1 MKKNGRRFLQRRF
14 ITINGCIVGTSVL
27 LFGAV
32 FGPTHVSI
40 AQQRNTGQRQAFL
53 QAEGERN
60 VTITGIPGV
69 IAAGTKWKIAWQG
82 ADNADG
88 LVGTPDGGLLFAQ
101 EQPSIIGKLDKDD
114 HYSVFIKDTHGA
126 GAVTIDKQGRIIAAQ
141 RTCTDPG
148 RPTNLGPC
156 TEPPM
161 VSVLAPERKV
171 LADKFEGKPI
181 ERLNDV
187 VVDGKGNVYFSAG
200 TAYYIKSSGGEVRK
214 VGDNIRSNGIIVSPD
229 DKTLYVTNNTVIM
242 AFDIQPDGTVNNR
255 REFVKLERGNGDG
268 MAVDA
273 VGRVYIST
281 GASGIQ
287 IFAPD
292 GKYLGTIPLPRDVA
306 SIAFSGPE
314 KKTLYAQGRGALGPD
329 GKEFKT
335 PEGVRNNAK
344 TIYKIP
350 MLAQGFKN
358 RAK

>member
-1 MKKNGRRFLQRRF
+1 
-14 ITINGCIVGTSVL
+14 
-27 LFGAV
+27 
-32 FGPTHVSI
+32 
-40 AQQRNTGQRQAFL
+40 
-53 QAEGERN
+53 
-60 VTITGIPGV
+60 
-69 IAAGTKWKIAWQG
+69 
-82 ADNADG
+82 
-88 LVGTPDGGLLFAQ
+88 
-101 EQPSIIGKLDKDD
+101 
-114 HYSVFIKDTHGA
+114 
-126 GAVTIDKQGRIIAAQ
+126 
-141 RTCTDPG
+141 
-148 RPTNLGPC
+148 
-156 TEPPM
+156 M

-273 VGRVYIST
+273 AGRVYIST
-281 GASGIQ
+281 GAAGIQ